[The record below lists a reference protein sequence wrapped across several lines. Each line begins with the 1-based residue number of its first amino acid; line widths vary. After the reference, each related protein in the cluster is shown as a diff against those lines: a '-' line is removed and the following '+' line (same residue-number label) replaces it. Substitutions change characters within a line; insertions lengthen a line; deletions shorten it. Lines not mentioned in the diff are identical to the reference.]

1 MANRRNFLSMLAGGT
16 AALTLK
22 AEPARSSV
30 ATAESHTSSGIR
42 ITDVKTAVLNAH
54 WGPWNRRWLLVR
66 IDTDQGISGYGDTSA
81 NIQVRTILRR
91 YKNRLIGQD
100 PTQVEP
106 LIRSLI
112 PRAYPSV
119 GSPAHFDEEG
129 LTAHA
134 ISAIETALWDIAG
147 KAAGVPVYKLLGGRH
162 REKVRL
168 YCCVGDL
175 DDYRSMQDTYD
186 EMGIEILK
194 FDVVP
199 RQEGAVMDTHL
210 TRRGLEGVV
219 EQLEEIR
226 SHVDDEIEISAEC
239 RVGTLHSALRYLKAV
254 EPFDLAWVE
263 DPLSATDV
271 DSWAQLTASSTTPT
285 LTGEGLHYRHQ
296 FLPYYK
302 KAAMRI
308 AAPDF
313 QICGGI
319 SEGRKIA
326 ELADLHSMMAAPHN
340 ASSAIG
346 IAAAVHACAAIPN
359 LLALEFHAMPGWDRI
374 LKGYRPRISEGFIEI
389 PEGPG
394 LGVELDEDEA
404 RRYLSPHEGLFED

>member
-1 MANRRNFLSMLAGGT
+1 MENRRNFLSTLAGGT
-16 AALTLK
+16 AALALK
-22 AEPARSSV
+22 TEPAL
-30 ATAESHTSSGIR
+30 ATEAAESHTPSGIR
-42 ITDVKTAVLNAH
+42 ITDLKTTVLNAH

-66 IDTDQGISGYGDTSA
+66 IDTDRGISGYGDTWASP
-81 NIQVRTILRR
+81 QVRAIVRG
-91 YKNRLIGQD
+91 YKSRLVGQD
-100 PTQVEP
+100 PTNVEP
-106 LIRSLI
+106 LIRSFI
-112 PRAYPSV
+112 PRAYPLV
-119 GSPAHFDEEG
+119 GAGSHFDQEG

-147 KAAGVPVYKLLGGRH
+147 KAAGVPVYKLLGGKH
-162 REKVRL
+162 RENVRL

-175 DDYRSMQDTYD
+175 DDYRNMQESYD
-186 EMGIEILK
+186 EMGIAILK
-194 FDVVP
+194 FDAVP
-199 RQEGAVMDTHL
+199 REEGYVMDTHL
-210 TRRGLEGVV
+210 TRRGLDGVV
-219 EQLEEIR
+219 DQIEEIR
-226 SHVDDEIEISAEC
+226 NYIDDEVEISVEC

-263 DPLSATDV
+263 DPLPATNV
-271 DSWAQLTASSTTPT
+271 DSWAILTASSATPT

-302 KAAMRI
+302 KSAMRI

-326 ELADLHSMMAAPHN
+326 ELADLHSMMTAPHN

-346 IAAAVHACAAIPN
+346 IAAALHACAAIPN
-359 LLALEFHAMPGWDRI
+359 LLALEFHAMPRWDRI
-374 LKGYRPRISEGFIEI
+374 LKGYRPRISDGSIEI

-394 LGVELDEDEA
+394 LGVELDEKEA
-404 RRYLSPHEGLFED
+404 RKYLPPNEGYFED